1 MCLGAFVAICSGL
14 SGLGINSLFKYI
26 GGQRMRIRK
35 CGIILSISFFS
46 FLWIGSAAAADV
58 AKIGIVD
65 LQRIMEASNPGKSAQ
80 AEIKKD
86 KDKMEQELKKKGAE
100 IEELRKQF
108 ERESMVMS
116 KEKREEK
123 EREGRIKLNDFKSLQ
138 KRYRSQLQVLEKR
151 LVNQLRQDVFE
162 LVEEI
167 GKKEGYL
174 LIINNFSVM
183 YSPGSIDITD
193 KLIKQMNDKYA
204 KKSGN

>member
-1 MCLGAFVAICSGL
+1 M
-14 SGLGINSLFKYI
+14 
-26 GGQRMRIRK
+26 QIRK
-35 CGIILSISFFS
+35 FGFILFIFSFT
-46 FLWIGSAAAADV
+46 FLWIDSATAADV

-65 LQRIMEASNPGKSAQ
+65 LQRIMESSDAGKAAQ
-80 AEIKKD
+80 AEIKKE
-86 KDKMEQELKKKGAE
+86 KDKMEQELKIKGAE

-138 KRYRSQLQVLEKR
+138 QRYRSQLQNLEKR
-151 LVNQLRQDVFE
+151 LVNELRKDVFT

-174 LIINNFSVM
+174 LIINNFSVI